1 MGIGTTWKKG
11 ALKRIKVGGG
21 GVSKGEGG
29 YGKREPCGG
38 VLKEEEKDWLEKKGS
53 RGVFSA

>member
-21 GVSKGEGG
+21 GFSKGEGG
-29 YGKREPCGG
+29 CGKKRVVWGSLKGG
-38 VLKEEEKDWLEKKGS
+38 RKRSTEK
-53 RGVFSA
+53 